1 VRNVWEKKVIRIS
14 QCFFGVLCVVAQRN
28 VEDEVEALF
37 RDALDLIW

>member
-1 VRNVWEKKVIRIS
+1 M
-14 QCFFGVLCVVAQRN
+14 FLGVLCVVAQIN